1 MTGNVEPSGTEYG
14 MAAILSYSS
23 VYFMSWVITKNPT
36 SRTVA
41 ALAYLVYLI
50 GNMYTVFLLTSRAG
64 ERHLAVGVKSSV
76 INWMFSGFS
85 LWVLSGTTSLIYL
98 VLLFLSFFI
107 GGVSGAF
114 IARKR
119 KLNRDIIAELEEAT
133 YTDNP

>member
-1 MTGNVEPSGTEYG
+1 MAEDYEPSSTEYG
-14 MAAILSYSS
+14 MAAILAYAS

-36 SRTVA
+36 SRTFA
-41 ALAYLVYLI
+41 ALAYPFYLL

-64 ERHLAVGVKSSV
+64 DRHLEVGIKSSV

-85 LWVLSGTTSLIYL
+85 LWVLTGTTSAIYL

-107 GGVSGAF
+107 GGFSGAF

-119 KLNRDIIAELEEAT
+119 KLMRDIHDELGEAT
-133 YTDNP
+133 YTE